1 MGKIAAH
8 TLNVLTSQM
17 SIIHE
22 PTFKLA
28 ASYGSV
34 AFAMCTVGTSDAL
47 AVQKNAA
54 TAEFSLIDA
63 NPDDPWKWITSLVRE
78 QVTYLLI

>member
-8 TLNVLTSQM
+8 TLNVLTSEM

-28 ASYGSV
+28 SSYGSV

-47 AVQKNAA
+47 A
-54 TAEFSLIDA
+54 
-63 NPDDPWKWITSLVRE
+63 R
-78 QVTYLLI
+78 